1 MIPHEKKNNDLLV
14 FWLSSILLLILIM
27 IIVGGLTRL
36 TNSGLSIT
44 NWELFKE
51 SYRLLTSSHGKHIFN
66 RTKKFLNTSFCFLQ

>member
-44 NWELFKE
+44 NWELFKGV
-51 SYRLLTSSHGKHIFN
+51 LPPFD
-66 RTKKFLNTSFCFLQ
+66 Q